1 MKLLTAMAISAGLFA
16 GPMLAEHHE
25 KSSSEQRHNTEQKV
39 VSTPRHGLEE
49 ARTLT
54 RQTLSQ
60 AIAFERQKVLRAERE
75 ANLARTTRGEGGEVA
90 ADYVGPSA
98 SSTSSADRMI
108 DEDDQVPAEGA
119 KEYRDWRQDKP
130 KQ

>member
-16 GPMLAEHHE
+16 GPMLADHHE
-25 KSSSEQRHNTEQKV
+25 KSSRQRDAGEHKA
-39 VSTPRHGLEE
+39 VSTPRQGLEE

-60 AIAFERQKVLRAERE
+60 AIEFERQKVQRAERE
-75 ANLARTTRGEGGEVA
+75 ANLPRTRRSAGGEVA

-98 SSTSSADRMI
+98 RSTGSADRMVG
-108 DEDDQVPAEGA
+108 EDNQVPAPGA
-119 KEYRDWRQDKP
+119 KEYRDSRQDKP